1 MATDLDLA
9 ERLERIETLLQSL
22 LKERTI
28 KEWYT
33 TAEVAKLLS
42 KAEFTAREWCRLGR
56 VRAQKKKCGRGVA
69 SEWIISH
76 EELVRVQNQ
85 GLLLEANPY
94 RHVK

>member
-42 KAEFTAREWCRLGR
+42 MKPDR
-56 VRAQKKKCGRGVA
+56 VR
-69 SEWIISH
+69 S
-76 EELVRVQNQ
+76 
-85 GLLLEANPY
+85 
-94 RHVK
+94 